1 MEKRF
6 ESLLWSSRLLLL
18 FGVICCVIT
27 AATLILL
34 GCVEVFHLLQGM
46 FSYLI
51 TFSSDVSR
59 DNLVL
64 MVIEILDTFLLSSIL
79 FIFSFGLY
87 ELFISPIEDS
97 KQHQSKAFQIS
108 SIDELK
114 AKLGKVIVMLLVI
127 KLFSYLVEIKPQNI
141 VEILYMAIIV
151 LLVSVSLWL
160 GHAKK

>member
-18 FGVICCVIT
+18 FGVLCCVIT

-34 GCVEVFHLLQGM
+34 GCVEVFHLLHGM

-51 TFSSDVSR
+51 THSSDVSR

-97 KQHQSKAFQIS
+97 KQHQSKPFKLAVLTN
-108 SIDELK
+108 LK
-114 AKLGKVIVMLLVI
+114 Q
-127 KLFSYLVEIKPQNI
+127 S
-141 VEILYMAIIV
+141 
-151 LLVSVSLWL
+151 
-160 GHAKK
+160 